1 LAHLLDKQK
10 NKENCGLL
18 KKKTAANNK
27 TETTLAA
34 MTTSARFEIA
44 LAGFSTFER
53 SAFESFFR
61 LSARRALSYVRT
73 ESVEQADAL
82 IVDTDCP
89 QALAQASS
97 PALYARTL
105 CVGSQA
111 LPGNLGQLPRPINM
125 MAILKTLDAQLP
137 ALQAA
142 HATLQRHTQALPL
155 PPAFTAV
162 EKQAL
167 ASNES
172 YLAALASMSTAES
185 TPEEI
190 LVVDDS
196 DVALRF
202 MAQHLHR
209 YGFRVNLCHSGAEAL
224 AQTAARH
231 YAFVFMDVN
240 MPGMDGYAACKRIKQ
255 QSYPNGRQAPAVV
268 MLTSRGGAFDKLR
281 GTLAGCDAYL
291 TKPLSEEA
299 LLRVIGDH
307 ITALPSLRRLG

>member
-1 LAHLLDKQK
+1 
-10 NKENCGLL
+10 
-18 KKKTAANNK
+18 
-27 TETTLAA
+27 

-61 LSARRALSYVRT
+61 LSARRALSYART

-97 PALYARTL
+97 PALQARTL
-105 CVGSQA
+105 CVGAQA
-111 LPGNLGQLPRPINM
+111 LPGSLGQLPRPINM

-142 HATLQRHTQALPL
+142 SAAPRINTPALPL
-155 PPAFTAV
+155 PPVFTAI
-162 EKQAL
+162 ENPAL

-172 YLAALASMSTAES
+172 YLAALASISKDEP
-185 TPEEI
+185 TPEDI

-209 YGFRVNLCHSGAEAL
+209 YGFRVNLCHSGGEAL
-224 AQTAARH
+224 ERVATQH

-291 TKPLSEEA
+291 TKPLKEEA

-307 ITALPSLRRLG
+307 VTTLPSQRRFLG